1 MGHSFR
7 YLVIRTVFVAFCLKR
22 ISFHEHTA
30 HGAEVS
36 YQFGRYRS
44 SLPWEPHQ
52 HDANQVVW
60 DVNDGQGD
68 VTALLLEKALH
79 GLCFL
84 FCHIQSNFQLYS
96 LGQCSQTV
104 VFEPSREKERK

>member
-36 YQFGRYRS
+36 YQFGRHRS
-44 SLPWEPHQ
+44 SLPW
-52 HDANQVVW
+52 
-60 DVNDGQGD
+60 
-68 VTALLLEKALH
+68 
-79 GLCFL
+79 
-84 FCHIQSNFQLYS
+84 
-96 LGQCSQTV
+96 
-104 VFEPSREKERK
+104 